1 MQQVGARAAH
11 RDKPARERRRSWPVR
26 AGLARVRHE
35 FESARGLSRD
45 RFCQPVKNRLKGVT
59 TSQLQSALSPRLWIA
74 YRVNCAA
81 LDSEKGPGCEAG
93 VKWTGTR

>member
-35 FESARGLSRD
+35 FKRARGLSRD
-45 RFCQPVKNRLKGVT
+45 RFCQSVKNRPKGVT
-59 TSQLQSALSPRLWIA
+59 TSRLQSALSPRLWIV
-74 YRVNCAA
+74 YRVNRGA
-81 LDSEKGPGCEAG
+81 LDSDNGSGYEAD